1 MGKGKFKV
9 AIVQNLSRASLSDVP
24 SVEFTRE
31 ILDSRLDKDVQSFES
46 NDVNEMV
53 NWVMHNAKTKKIYR
67 YALALNSSYT
77 RDFINVVAEK
87 KLSSRK
93 ANCILNK
100 CIFSNGNSN
109 ADSVRELNILKNT
122 QIYFTLSRLSTVLK
136 NIEGVPPNKI
146 MLVVSD
152 YDTPYYAQIYAVDI
166 SPKYKVVNE
175 LTYEKINEFVDA
187 GGYKIVTALGTQSEY
202 QKVVSEVYKSRFE
215 GEMCAIEID
224 YPEEYVFENP
234 NIITT
239 TISSGVSIC
248 GDIGNSP
255 GLNRYLNYGNA
266 ILRVMYNCKSWPKL
280 IKSNILS
287 VGKSLLPDGSKT
299 TFSTGGF
306 GTGTV
311 KVPG

>member
-1 MGKGKFKV
+1 MGKFKV

-31 ILDSRLDKDVQSFES
+31 LLDSRLDKDVQSFES

-53 NWVMHNAKTKKIYR
+53 NWVIHNAKTTKIYR

-100 CIFSNGNSN
+100 CVFSNGNSN

-166 SPKYKVVNE
+166 SPKWKVNE

-202 QKVVSEVYKSRFE
+202 QKVVSEVNKSKFE
-215 GEMCAIEID
+215 GEMCAIELD

-248 GDIGNSP
+248 GDVDKSN

-266 ILRVMYNCKSWPKL
+266 IVTVMYNCQSNKSWPNFV
-280 IKSNILS
+280 KSNVLS

-299 TFSTGGF
+299 TFSSGGF
-306 GTGTV
+306 GTGTGR
-311 KVPG
+311 VP